1 MKNFDFDFFK
11 IILSGIIFVISLFID
26 TETTKFILFIISYI
40 IVSYEMYISAFKNIF
55 KGEIFDENL
64 LMIVA
69 TIGAF
74 FIGEYE
80 EALMVMLLFNLGEY
94 LSDKAVDNSSE
105 SILKLMDLRSDR
117 INLKLNDK
125 IENVDI
131 KDVKLGDFFIVKP
144 GEKIG
149 LDGVVIEGIGS
160 VDTSSLTGESKP
172 VYVKVGN
179 NVLSGSTNLDSILVI
194 KATSTF
200 ETSTATKILE
210 LIKNSEDKKTETEK
224 FITRFCKVYTPV
236 IVISA
241 ILLTAIPVILGGN
254 FNEWLYRSL
263 VFLVTSCP
271 CALVISVPLVFFSGI
286 GRASREG
293 IIVKG
298 SSELENLSKIKTIVF
313 DKTGTITK
321 GNFEIQEI
329 VSKNITNE
337 ELLEIAAYS
346 ECYSLHPVSK
356 VILEKYGKEIDKSII
371 SDFKEISGNGISLK
385 INNDEILVG
394 NYNLFRE
401 NKINVD
407 NINSIGTIIYIAKN
421 REYLGYILIADEIK
435 NDAYNLVKS
444 LKYNG
449 IKRVV
454 MLSGDNK
461 NIVKNVSEKVGINE
475 YYAEMLPIDKVNK
488 VESLKKCGFT
498 AFVGDGINDAPVMK
512 ISDLGISMGI
522 TGSDAAIEASNIVLM
537 TDNLDKITEAIKIS
551 KKTKRIVT
559 FNIVFALL
567 IKFLCLL
574 LGVLGISKIWF
585 AVVADVGITL
595 LLVLNSLRL
604 IIVKKVH

>member
-1 MKNFDFDFFK
+1 MKKFDFDFFK

-40 IVSYEMYISAFKNIF
+40 IVSYEMYISAFKNIL

-149 LDGVVIEGIGS
+149 LDGVVIEGMGS
-160 VDTSSLTGESKP
+160 IDTSSLTGESKP
-172 VYVKVGN
+172 VYVEVGN
-179 NVLSGSTNLDSILVI
+179 TVLSGSTNLDSILVI

-461 NIVKNVSEKVGINE
+461 NIVKNVSEKVGISE

-488 VESLKKCGFT
+488 VESLKKDGFT

-567 IKFLCLL
+567 VKFLCLL

-585 AVVADVGITL
+585 AVVADVGVTL

-604 IIVKKVH
+604 IILKKVH

>member
-1 MKNFDFDFFK
+1 MKKFDFDFFK

-40 IVSYEMYISAFKNIF
+40 IVSYEMYISAFKNIL
-55 KGEIFDENL
+55 KREIFDENL

-149 LDGVVIEGIGS
+149 LDGVVIEGMGS

-172 VYVKVGN
+172 VYIEVGN
-179 NVLSGSTNLDSILVI
+179 TVLSGSTNLDSILVI

-356 VILEKYGKEIDKSII
+356 VILEKYGKEIDKSKI

-401 NKINVD
+401 NNINVD

-488 VESLKKCGFT
+488 VESLKKDGFT

-522 TGSDAAIEASNIVLM
+522 AGSDAAIEASNIVLM
-537 TDNLDKITEAIKIS
+537 TDNLDKITEVIKIS

-567 IKFLCLL
+567 VKFLCLL

-585 AVVADVGITL
+585 AVVADVGVTL

-604 IIVKKVH
+604 IIMKKVH

>member
-1 MKNFDFDFFK
+1 MKKFDFDFFK

-26 TETTKFILFIISYI
+26 AETTKFILLIISYI
-40 IVSYEMYISAFKNIF
+40 FVSYEMYISAFKNIL
-55 KGEIFDENL
+55 KREIFDENL

-172 VYVKVGN
+172 VYVEVGN
-179 NVLSGSTNLDSILVI
+179 TVLSGSTNLDSILVI

-241 ILLTAIPVILGGN
+241 VLLTVIPVILGGN
-254 FNEWLYRSL
+254 FNGWLYRSL

-356 VILEKYGKEIDKSII
+356 VILEKYGKEIDKSKI

-401 NKINVD
+401 NNINVD

-488 VESLKKCGFT
+488 VESLKKDGFT

-522 TGSDAAIEASNIVLM
+522 AGSDAAIEASNIVLM

-551 KKTKRIVT
+551 KKTKRIVI

-567 IKFLCLL
+567 VKFLCLL

-585 AVVADVGITL
+585 AVVADVGVTL

-604 IIVKKVH
+604 IIMKKVH